1 MTTALREPS
10 FVITVLVPIV
20 RILLTQVASSV
31 GEALVTKLR
40 TGTVAQPM
48 LIGQMSLNL
57 IVATVNCSFV
67 RLALCEATI
76 PLKAQPRQHA
86 YRLKVRGKTYAAL
99 MLLTTTLNPPA
110 CLGVRLVPTQQ
121 ALMEGGWQLVHH
133 WQGSKRQQT

>member
-1 MTTALREPS
+1 MTTELREPS
-10 FVITVLVPIV
+10 FVITVLVLIA
-20 RILLTQVASSV
+20 RILLRRVASSV
-31 GEALVTKLR
+31 GEALVTKSR
-40 TGTVAQPM
+40 TGTAVQPM

-76 PLKAQPRQHA
+76 LSQAQLRQHV
-86 YRLKVRGKTYAAL
+86 YRLKVLGRTYAAL

-121 ALMEGGWQLVHH
+121 AHMQGGWQLARH
-133 WQGSKRQQT
+133 